1 MRVFLCVELDKKARE
16 ELTRVIEEVKKSKLI
31 ITKYVEPENLHLTL
45 KFFGEISDAEA
56 DDIKNKLET
65 LKFRK
70 FDAELEQVGYFSED
84 FIRVLWA
91 GIKCTEAKGLVD
103 KIEELFGKNDK
114 ETSCHITIARIK
126 NVSDKNKFKEFIKNF
141 KIKKIKFPVDKIY
154 LKKSVLTESGP
165 VYSDV
170 FIKKFE

>member
-1 MRVFLCVELDKKARE
+1 MRAFLCVELDKEARE
-16 ELTRVIEEVKKSKLI
+16 ELAKSIEEIKKSKLI
-31 ITKYVEPENLHLTL
+31 IAKYVEPENLHLTL

-91 GIKCTEAKGLVD
+91 GIKCAEIKGLVD

-114 ETSCHITIARIK
+114 NACHITIARIK

-141 KIKKIKFPVDKIY
+141 KIKKVKFHVDKII
-154 LKKSVLTESGP
+154 LKSSVLTEKGP
-165 VYSDV
+165 IYSDV
-170 FIKKFE
+170 FVKKLE

>member
-1 MRVFLCVELDKKARE
+1 MREFLCIELGGEARK

-31 ITKYVEPENLHLTL
+31 IGKYVEPENLHLTL

-56 DDIKNKLET
+56 DNIKNKLET
-65 LKFRK
+65 LKFKK

-114 ETSCHITIARIK
+114 EGSCHITIARIK
-126 NVSDKNKFKEFIKNF
+126 SIGDKNKFKEFVRKF
-141 KIKKIKFPVDKIY
+141 KINKVKFLVDKIV
-154 LKKSVLTESGP
+154 LKKSVLTEKGP
-165 VYSDV
+165 VYSDDFV
-170 FIKKFE
+170 KKFE